1 LLNSLTGDGTD
12 TGLGNNSSSVL
23 GVDSNFWNTVSS
35 TGAFN
40 PAQVVQAI
48 TGSTFPGAGM
58 NGAEAM
64 APAGI
69 AAGLG
74 SGGLGVPAVPGLGG
88 AGDAVSAGLGKA
100 ATLGPLSV
108 PPAWTSIA
116 TPNSPLISALGT
128 PPLRAPQTITGVPG
142 MPVPAH
148 ANASNAAAVAPKYGF
163 RSSVIVRSP
172 MAG

>member
-1 LLNSLTGDGTD
+1 VTGDGTD
-12 TGLGNNSSSVL
+12 TGLGNNSNAVF
-23 GVDSNFWNTVSS
+23 GVDSNFWNTVTS

-48 TGSTFPGAGM
+48 TGSSFTGTGM
-58 NGAEAM
+58 SGAEAM
-64 APAGI
+64 APAGMVG
-69 AAGLG
+69 A
-74 SGGLGVPAVPGLGG
+74 GGLGLPAASGISVLGG
-88 AGDAVSAGLGKA
+88 ADGAVSAGLGKA

-108 PPAWTSIA
+108 PPSWTSIA
-116 TPNSPLISALGT
+116 TPNSPLMSALGT
-128 PPLRAPQTITGVPG
+128 PPLRAPQTIAGVPG